1 MAEKLIKWKKIGGG
15 TFRMKDGRIIKPNQ
29 VFEAYESDIPE
40 VFRRWVIPLDPFPKE
55 KVKVENNFEIKPAES
70 KNVKEKDENTE
81 KELDIKEDEELEVE
95 MVHRGGGWYDVVNK
109 KSGKKIN
116 EKPLKKTDA
125 EILLETLTE

>member
-29 VFEAYESDIPE
+29 VFEAYESDIPQA
-40 VFRRWVIPLDPFPKE
+40 FRKFVVPLDPLPKE
-55 KVKVENNFEIKPAES
+55 EVKVEDNFEIKPAEG
-70 KNVKEKDENTE
+70 KKEEDME

-95 MVHRGGGWYDVVNK
+95 MVHRGGGWYDVINK